1 MNAGRRPSSAHRKG
15 NDTMK
20 CTPSQR
26 GGSTRRTLVG
36 AVAAGALVLAV
47 LTGCA
52 DSGSSSSAGGDS
64 GGKGTCKPEDVTLV
78 QSGRGLENE
87 YYVSVDAGAKAF
99 AQAKGLADKYQWI
112 ASDGDSSKQL
122 SQIKSILA
130 NGGECVVLNV
140 DSNEAAIV
148 PSIVKEVDDAG
159 AWLVTQWNTPEG
171 LLPSAD
177 DPHWVA
183 HMSVDGV
190 PQGYDTAKALFDS
203 MGGTGSIVALQGILD
218 NAPAQERFKG
228 LQKALAEYPNIKLLE
243 DQTAGWDRTKGQD
256 VTQSLLTKY
265 GDQVTGVW
273 AASDSMGLGA
283 LAAING
289 AGKTG
294 KIKVSGIDG
303 LKEALDAVADPTSG
317 YVATTQSTAVQQGA
331 YGLNIGFAAATG
343 QIDPA
348 TEPAGHRAFYLK
360 PLPVITAAN
369 VASAGD
375 PADTSSLDFSDVWAP
390 VGQEIQQA
398 QS

>member
-1 MNAGRRPSSAHRKG
+1 
-15 NDTMK
+15 MK
-20 CTPSQR
+20 CTASPR
-26 GGSTRRTLVG
+26 FGSGRKMVTG
-36 AVAAGALVLAV
+36 IAATALVLAS
-47 LTGCA
+47 LTACA
-52 DSGSSSSAGGDS
+52 DSGSSSSGGGS
-64 GGKGTCKPEDVTLV
+64 EEKGTCKPEDVTLV

-99 AQAKGLADKYQWI
+99 AAEKGLTDKYQWI

-140 DSNEAAIV
+140 DANEASIV
-148 PSIVKEVDDAG
+148 PSIVKEVDNAG

-171 LLPSAD
+171 LMPTAD

-190 PQGYDTAKALFDS
+190 PQGYDTAKALFEA

-218 NAPAQERFKG
+218 NAPAQERFEG

-265 GDQVTGVW
+265 GDQITGIW

-283 LAAING
+283 LAAVKG

-303 LKEALDAVADPTSG
+303 LKEALDAVADPDSG

-348 TEPAGHRAFYLK
+348 TEPANHRAFYLK
-360 PLPVITAAN
+360 PLPAVTADT

-375 PADTSSLDFSDVWAP
+375 PADTSKLDFKDVFGAA
-390 VGQEIQQA
+390 GEQIQL
-398 QS
+398 